1 MVVFL
6 GLCGLLVTLAYN
18 FVLADTYDA
27 ARPRKQSSSGPRCSG
42 GCI

>member
-6 GLCGLLVTLAYN
+6 GLCGLLITLAYN

-27 ARPRKQSSSGPRCSG
+27 AHPRKQSSPGPRSSG